1 MEKIDVYLP
10 SELVSKVKEDADGQ
24 LISCSAVVRQIVAT
38 HYGYSMKRDQEVPSI
53 ENPADEGLLTANE
66 KIDEKSNPDGGSWP
80 MFETKGER
88 TS

>member
-24 LISCSAVVRQIVAT
+24 LISWSAVVRQIVAA
-38 HYGYSMKRDQEVPSI
+38 HYNYSVNRNQEVPSI
-53 ENPADEGLLTANE
+53 VGPTEEERDPSLEE
-66 KIDEKSNPDGGSWP
+66 HSNPDSESWT